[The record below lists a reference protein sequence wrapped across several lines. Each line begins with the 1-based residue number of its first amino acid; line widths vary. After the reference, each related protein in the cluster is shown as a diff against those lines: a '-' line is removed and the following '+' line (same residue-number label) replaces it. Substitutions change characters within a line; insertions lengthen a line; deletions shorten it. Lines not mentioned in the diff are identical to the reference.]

1 MCNSCSWL
9 IVNCVL
15 LHPNMLQQCVY
26 RRYCMGDS
34 SVLTRSSTATE
45 MKLHNMKLFTD
56 ETSVNSRWI
65 NWRLRCISQVLFLQ
79 DVTFTDCSSAAD
91 SCFCRPETS
100 SFLFH
105 LSSLIRFLR
114 THCTLYWDTPSF
126 KISVKESDCRCN
138 SIILS
143 VKLSYLWQVPQ
154 I

>member
-1 MCNSCSWL
+1 MADSQLCAAPSKYASTVCL
-9 IVNCVL
+9 QEVL
-15 LHPNMLQQCVY
+15 H
-26 RRYCMGDS
+26 GS

-45 MKLHNMKLFTD
+45 MRLHNMKLFTD

-79 DVTFTDCSSAAD
+79 DMTFTDCSSAAD
-91 SCFCRPETS
+91 CCFCRPETS

-143 VKLSYLWQVPQ
+143 VKLSYLWQVP
-154 I
+154 